1 MAATAPTSR
10 VLIVSSFVLPRRGGV
25 EQFVDIA
32 TQLLQAHGCRV
43 RVLACRP
50 RKGAAVADATVPS
63 WFLRANGWP
72 LPVGGWRTLW
82 REVGST
88 DVVVAN
94 GARHLLPGLATV
106 TARLRRK
113 RVLFILHGSGAPFS
127 TGSFIYHRLLG
138 RVFERLI
145 TRPVLRLSQP
155 VSLSRA
161 GVAGARGRYGVTAAY
176 VPFPLRDLPPARPRF
191 LDVDEPIKIVWVGR
205 LFREKNPLGAV
216 AVVDEVIRQRAAR
229 LEIYGDGF
237 QRDELEQ
244 LARDRAWLAV
254 REGRSWGEV
263 QRLQDAAHVCLSTSL
278 RDATQ
283 IAILEPLARG
293 IPVVSTRVGDAPH
306 YYPAELGAFCLS
318 AGDPGA
324 AAAAILELASSYE
337 RYVEQF
343 AANADRLGRV
353 HREGRERL
361 ATLVDTASNGRS

>member
-1 MAATAPTSR
+1 MAAAASAPR

-25 EQFVDIA
+25 EQFVDISA
-32 TQLLQAHGCRV
+32 RLLRAEGCSV

-50 RKGAAVADATVPS
+50 REGSAAADATLPS
-63 WFLRANGWP
+63 RFLRANGWP

-94 GARHLLPGLATV
+94 GARHLLPSLATV

-113 RVLFILHGSGAPFS
+113 RVLFILHGSGASFS
-127 TGSFIYHRLLG
+127 TGSFLYHRLLG
-138 RVFERLI
+138 RAFERLI
-145 TRPVLRLSQP
+145 TRPVLRLSEP

-161 GVAGARGRYGVTAAY
+161 GVVGARGRYGVSATY
-176 VPFPLRDLPPARPRF
+176 VPFPLRDLPPACPRC
-191 LDVDEPIKIVWVGR
+191 LGAQEPIRIVWVGR
-205 LFREKNPLGAV
+205 LFREKNPVGAV
-216 AVVDEVIRQRAAR
+216 AVVEEVRRHRAAT

-237 QRDELEQ
+237 QRDELDQ
-244 LARDRAWLAV
+244 LARERPWLAV
-254 REGRSWGEV
+254 RDGRSWGEI

-306 YYPAELGAFCLS
+306 YYPPELGAFCV
-318 AGDPGA
+318 DPGNPCA
-324 AAAAILELASSYE
+324 AAAAILDLASSYE
-337 RYVEQF
+337 PYIKRF
-343 AANADRLGRV
+343 AANGERLGRV
-353 HREGRERL
+353 HREGRDRL
-361 ATLVDTASNGRS
+361 ATLVDAVSNGRS

>member
-1 MAATAPTSR
+1 MAAAAPASR

-32 TQLLQAHGCRV
+32 ARLLRAHGCRV

-50 RKGAAVADATVPS
+50 REGAAAADVTLPTR
-63 WFLRANGWP
+63 FLRASGWP

-82 REVGST
+82 REIGST

-94 GARHLLPGLATV
+94 GARHLLPGLASV
-106 TARLRRK
+106 TARLRGK
-113 RVLFILHGSGAPFS
+113 KVLFILHGSGAPFS

-145 TRPVLRLSQP
+145 TRPALRLSQP

-161 GVAGARGRYGVTAAY
+161 GVAGARGRYGVSAAY
-176 VPFPLRDLPPARPRF
+176 VPFPLRDLPAARPRF
-191 LDVDEPIKIVWVGR
+191 LGAGEPIRIVWVGR

-216 AVVDEVIRQRAAR
+216 AVVEQVRRRREAT
-229 LEIYGDGF
+229 LELYGDGF

-244 LARDRAWLAV
+244 LARDRPWLAV
-254 REGRSWGEV
+254 RHGQSWGEV
-263 QRLQDAAHVCLSTSL
+263 QRLQDAAHLCLSTSL

-306 YYPAELGAFCLS
+306 YYPGELGAFC
-318 AGDPGA
+318 ADPGNPVA
-324 AAAAILELASSYE
+324 AAAAILELAASYE
-337 RYVEQF
+337 RYVRQF
-343 AANADRLGRV
+343 AANADRLGRI
-353 HREGRERL
+353 HHEGRERL
-361 ATLVDTASNGRS
+361 ATLVDAVSNGRS